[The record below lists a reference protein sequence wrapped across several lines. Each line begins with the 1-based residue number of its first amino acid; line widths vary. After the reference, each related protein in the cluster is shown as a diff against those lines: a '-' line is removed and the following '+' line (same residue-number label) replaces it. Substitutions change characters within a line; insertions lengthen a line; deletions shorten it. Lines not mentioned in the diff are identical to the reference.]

1 VPDPQR
7 AAKRPLCNSRP
18 IEARVHPDAA
28 VSEHRLAVIDLGSN
42 SFRLVVFSWVP
53 GAWWKRTDEI
63 YESVRVGQ
71 GLDASGALQ
80 AEPMERALETIEMF
94 AHFCRATGLT
104 DVRPVATSAI
114 RDATN
119 REELLDRARK
129 RGGLEIEVLSTE
141 EEARYGYLAVVNST
155 SLCDGVALDLGGGSM
170 QLVQVSGRHARDSR
184 SWPLGA
190 VRMTE
195 RFLPDDKAKSKQ
207 LKELRAHVREQLSS
221 AGWLGDAAEKG
232 WKLAGIGGTL
242 RNLATAAQLAAG
254 LPTFGV
260 QGFELTR
267 DALGELVERFADLS
281 ASERGREVPGIKRER
296 GDLILAGAVVIQEV
310 MDVGGFDKVEATEEG
325 MREGVFFATLLD
337 DRDPPLFDDVRQAS
351 VLNLARQYHPE
362 PAHTNHVAK
371 LALGA
376 WDELAA
382 AGLHGGDPAERELL
396 EAAAILHD
404 IGTAIDYDDHHKHSR
419 YLVLNAGL
427 PGFSSRETALIAQIV
442 RYHRKGNPSMGEL
455 APLAREG
462 DDDLLARCSAVLR
475 LAEQFERARDQAV
488 RSTRVSLSDGVVD
501 LTLEASEDV
510 TVAQWAA
517 ERQADVFERAFG
529 KRLRVHAPG

>member
-1 VPDPQR
+1 M
-7 AAKRPLCNSRP
+7 
-18 IEARVHPDAA
+18 
-28 VSEHRLAVIDLGSN
+28 IDLGSN
-42 SFRLVVFSWVP
+42 SFRLVVFTWVP

-63 YESVRVGQ
+63 YESVRVGA

-80 AEPMERALETIEMF
+80 PEPMERALETIEMF
-94 AHFCRATGLT
+94 AHFCRATEID

-119 REELLDRARK
+119 RKELLKRASK
-129 RGGLEIEVLSTE
+129 QAKLNIDVLTPE
-141 EEARYGYLAVVNST
+141 QEAYYGFVATVNST
-155 SLCDGVALDLGGGSM
+155 SLVDGVALDLGGGSL
-170 QLVQVSGRHARDSR
+170 QLVQVAERHEQDAR

-195 RFLPDDKAKSKQ
+195 RFLPDEKAKSKQ
-207 LKELRAHVREQLSS
+207 LKELRAHVRRELST

-242 RNLATAAQLAAG
+242 RNLATAAQLDAG
-254 LPTFGV
+254 LPSYGV
-260 QGFELTR
+260 QGFELTAE
-267 DALGELVERFADLS
+267 ALGELVDKLARLP
-281 ASERGREVPGIKRER
+281 ASRRNDIPGIKKER
-296 GDLILAGAVVIQEV
+296 ADLILAGAVVIQEV
-310 MDVGGFDKVEATEEG
+310 LDVGGFSAIETTEEG
-325 MREGVFFATLLD
+325 LREGVFFTTLLE
-337 DRDPPLFDDVRQAS
+337 DRDPPLFDSVRETS

-362 PAHTNHVAK
+362 PAHTRHVAK

-382 AGLHGGDPAERELL
+382 AGLHGGDPEERELL
-396 EAAAILHD
+396 EAAAMLHD

-442 RYHRKGNPSMGEL
+442 RYHRKGTPSMADL
-455 APLAREG
+455 APLTCPG
-462 DDDLLARCSAVLR
+462 DDELLTRCAAVLR
-475 LAEQFERARDQAV
+475 LAEQFERGRDQAV
-488 RSTRVSLSDGVVD
+488 RATRVSVANGIVD

-529 KRLRVHAPG
+529 KQLRVHAPS